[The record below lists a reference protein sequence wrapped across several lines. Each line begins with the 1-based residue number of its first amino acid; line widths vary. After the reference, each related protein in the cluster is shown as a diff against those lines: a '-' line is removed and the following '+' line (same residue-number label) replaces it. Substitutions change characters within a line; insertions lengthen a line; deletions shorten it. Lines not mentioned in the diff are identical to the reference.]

1 MRSLIIK
8 KDSLFKFL
16 VVLFFLLPS
25 STVIGGPSFW
35 FIIIFLSACTTL
47 VVGYKNIVS
56 QDIIYFK
63 IFFLFTLFFI
73 TVSIF
78 RSYRYAIFDD
88 LFELIRIAS
97 LLVFLLCG
105 YFLSSRRTSNFL
117 LKFFLFYLILQFL
130 VVILQK
136 FEPIKELMSII
147 WNMDKTWSLR
157 GTGTLGNPNVLA
169 LMSIL
174 SMLYI
179 CFFSNQK
186 KIILI
191 AFTICSLNVLLSG
204 SRTGLVGYFIITM
217 FVLVISGKLSFS
229 SVFKKLIVISIFS
242 TTTVIVLISL
252 SGELRYMGELLN
264 AFSGDGMDLTKVGTF
279 NHRLEAWER
288 QFRLFENSGDIS
300 ILIGMGPSKGVGFR
314 VMDNDYMAQYLKYG
328 LIGVFSNILL
338 LVMIFV
344 STLRSNRVH
353 SNATKFVAA
362 ILLTYLIFALTAA
375 TFLSLFNM
383 LPLMLLTGFF
393 IKSGFEG
400 SYIIEKSD
408 NNLSCSSTDRH

>member
-1 MRSLIIK
+1 
-8 KDSLFKFL
+8 
-16 VVLFFLLPS
+16 
-25 STVIGGPSFW
+25 
-35 FIIIFLSACTTL
+35 
-47 VVGYKNIVS
+47 
-56 QDIIYFK
+56 
-63 IFFLFTLFFI
+63 
-73 TVSIF
+73 
-78 RSYRYAIFDD
+78 
-88 LFELIRIAS
+88 
-97 LLVFLLCG
+97 
-105 YFLSSRRTSNFL
+105 
-117 LKFFLFYLILQFL
+117 
-130 VVILQK
+130 
-136 FEPIKELMSII
+136 
-147 WNMDKTWSLR
+147 MDKTWSLR